1 MTNTTGSNLTGS
13 SEFARLGQS
22 FTWTCVILAPV
33 TESSSGLIF
42 LRNKGNIMAVL
53 GFVDSK
59 CEVQGPNSRYRYAC
73 LSQLEFTLTIPG
85 ENMTEYEQGSMWKCQ
100 YKINNIL
107 YENPFVSLQIASKIY
122 F

>member
-22 FTWTCVILAPV
+22 FTWTCVILVPV
-33 TESSSGLIF
+33 TKSSSGLIF
-42 LRNKGNIMAVL
+42 LRNTEDIMAIL
-53 GFVDSK
+53 GFVNTK
-59 CEVQGPNSRYRYAC
+59 CEVQAPDPRYRYDC

-100 YKINNIL
+100 YKIDKIV
-107 YENPFVSLQIASKIY
+107 YENPLVSLQIASKIY